1 MGGPVLSWRPTYS
14 GPRMAGRGVD
24 ISKVQQLGPRGAAR
38 FSLAFFEEQD
48 GNTWAI
54 QEAKRL
60 G

>member
-1 MGGPVLSWRPTYS
+1 
-14 GPRMAGRGVD
+14 MAGRGVD

-54 QEAKRL
+54 QEVKRL